1 MEIALT
7 LMRLTQTL
15 SRNVKRK
22 NQLEKQWNEKI
33 FEFNRARMESKRLS
47 EAEKKKNGSRSIFQT
62 NVYFFFK
69 LISTFRSNEIE
80 YLTRLNQ
87 HWYIGF
93 SL

>member
-47 EAEKKKNGSRSIFQT
+47 EAEKKKNGSRSIFEKF
-62 NVYFFFK
+62 NNIYIFFK
-69 LISTFRSNEIE
+69 LI
-80 YLTRLNQ
+80 
-87 HWYIGF
+87 
-93 SL
+93 